1 MSRDALHVV
10 DDLALDRGTGRTD
23 GVRIVGHVVAEMFGP
38 DGVLKARVE
47 SHNLITAVGDQL
59 YASRGAGLTSSAVPT
74 GMKLGTGSTAV
85 AKTGAGAALVTYP
98 VSYTHLDVY
107 KRQPQGMDHQRGILH

>member
-47 SHNLITAVGDQL
+47 S
-59 YASRGAGLTSSAVPT
+59 
-74 GMKLGTGSTAV
+74 
-85 AKTGAGAALVTYP
+85 
-98 VSYTHLDVY
+98 
-107 KRQPQGMDHQRGILH
+107 QPDHCRR

>member
-59 YASRGAGLTSSAVPT
+59 YASRGAGSH
-74 GMKLGTGSTAV
+74 
-85 AKTGAGAALVTYP
+85 
-98 VSYTHLDVY
+98 HLPS
-107 KRQPQGMDHQRGILH
+107 RPA

>member
-47 SHNLITAVGDQL
+47 SHNLITAVGDQPDRHETRYWL
-59 YASRGAGLTSSAVPT
+59 HRSGQDRRGRGARHL
-74 GMKLGTGSTAV
+74 
-85 AKTGAGAALVTYP
+85 P
-98 VSYTHLDVY
+98 VGQQQDLRRDLPQRDGRRGHLQAHV
-107 KRQPQGMDHQRGILH
+107 RRR